1 MLSDRDYM
9 REDNRGRGGMRN
21 AAAPSGHGISA
32 VATLIIINVIVF
44 MLESLNPGLL
54 NRFSLISPAV
64 LRGSEYFRLVTYM
77 FLHGGFM
84 HIFFN
89 MYALYLFGTILESK
103 IGKKSFYIMYFI
115 SGITGGLLWILVNP
129 NYPVPCIGASG
140 SMFGVIIA
148 SAMFVPDA
156 QFMMLI
162 PPVPLKLK
170 TLAVVYILLEL
181 FMFEF
186 SGSFRSIF
194 SNIAHI
200 VHLGG
205 AAGGYLYIKI
215 VFRDKIQWD
224 ILPFG
229 NSKRRNTYSSSV
241 STSGWSVSGDGV
253 SQAELDRL
261 LDKISVS
268 GINSLTE
275 DELATLR
282 NAREKMKR

>member
-9 REDNRGRGGMRN
+9 RDDRQQRGRGGMQ
-21 AAAPSGHGISA
+21 SGNSSRSGMSA
-32 VATLIIINVIVF
+32 VAILIIANLIVF
-44 MLESLNPGLL
+44 MFENMNP
-54 NRFSLISPAV
+54 NISARFSLISPV
-64 LRGSEYFRLVTYM
+64 VIQGKEYFRLITYM
-77 FLHGGFM
+77 FLHGSFM
-84 HIFFN
+84 HILFN

-103 IGKKSFYIMYFI
+103 IGKKSFFIMYFI
-115 SGITGGLLWILVNP
+115 SGIAGGFLWILINP
-129 NYPVPCIGASG
+129 NYSIQCIGASG
-140 SMFGVIIA
+140 SVFGVIIA

-186 SGSFRSIF
+186 SSVGQGIF

-205 AAGGYLYIKI
+205 AIGGYIYIRM
-215 VFRDKIQWD
+215 VFRKEIKWD
-224 ILPFG
+224 ILPLG
-229 NSKRRNTYSSSV
+229 YKNRKTASAP
-241 STSGWSVSGDGV
+241 STSGWSVSGSGV
-253 SQAELDRL
+253 SQTELDKL

-275 DELATLR
+275 DELTKLR
-282 NAREKMKR
+282 NAREKMRK